1 MNNSPS
7 SNSLKQNNEYY
18 RKISYSESNMYDIF
32 NKKTNEEIIVK
43 NNLEEKFI
51 EFNNPNSPT
60 DISKSINYTDTPLS
74 DNKNTN
80 NNNQNK
86 YYPIKYYI
94 FKRLIMF
101 MIHLGL
107 ISIFEIFF
115 FFYIISQY
123 EDNAFI
129 SLINTYT
136 QNIPFMCKSFN
147 TTEKIFFTYIFDS
160 FVNKTTIINTAN
172 DAYNQRKIQNN
183 NLLLLSIYYFS
194 GVTLINIILFAIKFY
209 YKIKINLKRI
219 LLDNLFMIIILGLY
233 EYLFFKTVIL
243 QYRSIS
249 SDELTLNIVNNF
261 NNCLYNNNTNIC

>member
-1 MNNSPS
+1 MNKSPS
-7 SNSLKQNNEYY
+7 SNSLKPNNEYY

-43 NNLEEKFI
+43 NNLEEKLI
-51 EFNNPNSPT
+51 QFNNPKDLSN
-60 DISKSINYTDTPLS
+60 SINYTDTPLS
-74 DNKNTN
+74 VYKNTN
-80 NNNQNK
+80 NNSNK
-86 YYPIKYYI
+86 YYSIKYYI
-94 FKRLIMF
+94 FKRLLMF

-123 EDNAFI
+123 EDNALI

-147 TTEKIFFTYIFDS
+147 TTEKIFFTYVFDS
-160 FVNKTTIINTAN
+160 FVNKTIIINTAN
-172 DAYNQRKIQNN
+172 DAYNQRKIENN
-183 NLLLLSIYYFS
+183 NLLLLSIYYFL
-194 GVTLINIILFAIKFY
+194 GVTLINIILLVIKFF
-209 YKIKINLKRI
+209 YKIKINFKRI
-219 LLDNLFMIIILGLY
+219 LLDNLFMIIMLGLY